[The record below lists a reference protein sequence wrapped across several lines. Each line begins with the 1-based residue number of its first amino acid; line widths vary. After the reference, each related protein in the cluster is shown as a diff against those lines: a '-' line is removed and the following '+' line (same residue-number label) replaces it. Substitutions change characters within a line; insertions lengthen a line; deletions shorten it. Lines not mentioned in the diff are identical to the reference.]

1 MNDKKMEKNV
11 KISDKMEKCFPRPT
25 GQECQSLREREVGSR
40 YLVASTITVNI
51 LCRYSSST
59 TVKTVLSRHL

>member
-1 MNDKKMEKNV
+1 MEKNV

-51 LCRYSSST
+51 LGMHIGRYSNST